1 MLTVHKRLYAQLFS
15 IHTNINEFSPL
26 IEGTDAYL
34 LSPTRNEIDV
44 IKKGKLPVSTHMDN
58 ETKKDIRVSLSDDL
72 SELLISSV
80 NSYKGHSKKDELYD
94 RLLFSD
100 YVNED
105 YKKYETETFIEKV
118 KRKKDKIRYKKELDA
133 LIEKLKTNQK
143 EKFENSA
150 KSEYKVEEVEDYI
163 YEIASTGRY
172 GLDTYFTFRED
183 FNAKNSLIKK
193 AGPNYI
199 IEIGKLIGGQI
210 DIEEKERTRIAD
222 IHAVN
227 ARSFNYTITFNIPE
241 GFTVAG
247 LDKLTKSV
255 DNETGAFISCAIVEG
270 NQLIIT
276 TSKQY
281 KHIFEPN
288 SNWQKIIAFLDETYQ
303 FTNEKIL
310 LKKK

>member
-1 MLTVHKRLYAQLFS
+1 MLTVHKTLYAQLFS

-58 ETKKDIRVSLSDDL
+58 ETKKDITVSLSDDL

-150 KSEYKVEEVEDYI
+150 KSEYKVEEV
-163 YEIASTGRY
+163 
-172 GLDTYFTFRED
+172 
-183 FNAKNSLIKK
+183 
-193 AGPNYI
+193 
-199 IEIGKLIGGQI
+199 
-210 DIEEKERTRIAD
+210 
-222 IHAVN
+222 
-227 ARSFNYTITFNIPE
+227 
-241 GFTVAG
+241 
-247 LDKLTKSV
+247 
-255 DNETGAFISCAIVEG
+255 
-270 NQLIIT
+270 
-276 TSKQY
+276 
-281 KHIFEPN
+281 
-288 SNWQKIIAFLDETYQ
+288 
-303 FTNEKIL
+303 
-310 LKKK
+310 